1 MFLVS
6 VPEARTVHS
15 GAAVRVPG
23 VHRPTAGPRG
33 VAPAALGQVGS
44 SLTGPGCASV
54 SEKLWQR
61 GVHDKGRLGHAG
73 FGERGV

>member
-44 SLTGPGCASV
+44 SPRGPGCASV

-61 GVHDKGRLGHAG
+61 GVHDEGRLGHAG